1 MDGAPDFPG
10 EMRLEL
16 RLCAERCGGLVGL
29 SAGGR
34 IHASGPPN
42 AGRRR
47 HLRDVVPV
55 FVAAVDAG
63 LFQGPKEGQQAR
75 MINALAAINDN
86 QRVDE
91 WELLTPPLD
100 AEAFVALA
108 RMFWSVG
115 ARAVGITE
123 MLRDKE
129 RAIRSVDQVPSSTV
143 RVPPWRVERLL
154 GDTGDTA
161 RNAAVTVCFERPVA
175 PEIVPGTYD
184 VLRTWGALASL
195 GAFTGGA
202 ESPSSVAALHQLG
215 EEHEREVFATFETL
229 ALGSDGWGALW
240 AGLLR
245 IHRRAPI
252 ERVTMR

>member
-1 MDGAPDFPG
+1 M
-10 EMRLEL
+10 
-16 RLCAERCGGLVGL
+16 
-29 SAGGR
+29 
-34 IHASGPPN
+34 
-42 AGRRR
+42 
-47 HLRDVVPV
+47 RDVVPV

-75 MINALAAINDN
+75 VINALAAINDN

-154 GDTGDTA
+154 GDTA

-175 PEIVPGTYD
+175 PEIVRGTYE

-202 ESPSSVAALHQLG
+202 DSRGSAAVLHQLG
-215 EEHEREVFATFETL
+215 EEHERQVFATFETL

-245 IHRRAPI
+245 LHRRAPI
-252 ERVTMR
+252 ELVAMR